1 MPIPYPILPMS
12 YSQRFAPSRK
22 FAAFTNSQKALQA
35 AQVEAIFTQL
45 NPVNPELLIRGGEW
59 HGIVMNTGH
68 PFAEQLAQLQ
78 WRGTIFHSNED
89 VEPIV
94 VDRDDK
100 GEKAIGVTDFG
111 RGCVCSLPSPI
122 TYQF

>member
-1 MPIPYPILPMS
+1 MS

-22 FAAFTNSQKALQA
+22 FTAFTNSHKALQA

-45 NPVNPELLIRGGEW
+45 NPVNPELLVRGGEW

-94 VDRDDK
+94 VDKDDK

-111 RGCVCSLPSPI
+111 RACVCSPDPSPF
-122 TYQF
+122 TSNFE